1 MTDLALLLPRANAP
15 IAGTLPPTREF
26 YDFLRALV
34 SLAGEQSSDTE
45 SIEQLAARVT
55 ALEKAGGITLGTIIG
70 LGSVLANGNLD
81 GLVQIELQGDVIEEL
96 PAWHYYG
103 TDSVGDERTF
113 HEFPPNLQSLAGLDS
128 AGFATREF
136 DGSWAMYTIA
146 GGTGGITVN
155 VDGSV
160 FTINGN
166 PYYAA
171 VDDPTGDFHLGPAV
185 ATHEQSVALGAGTNT
200 DGTHQVTIGPRDLK
214 IQGNGKGVIMRSSTG
229 AYHAVTVND
238 STILFDGAPISG
250 GGGSGN
256 SYMPGGW

>member
-1 MTDLALLLPRANAP
+1 VSRATLPRPQAP
-15 IAGTLPPTREF
+15 IAGNLMPTNEWYQYLSDIAITAEGVPQLQNQINGLDNRV
-26 YDFLRALV
+26 R
-34 SLAGEQSSDTE
+34 SLE
-45 SIEQLAARVT
+45 SE
-55 ALEKAGGITLGTIIG
+55 ESG
-70 LGSVLANGNLD
+70 LGSILGNGSVEVTGQLG
-81 GLVQIELQGDVIEEL
+81 GLVQIELEGDIADL

-103 TDSVGDERTF
+103 TDSVGDARKF
-113 HEFPPNLQSLAGLDS
+113 HEFPPNLQALAGLDS
-128 AGFATREF
+128 AGFTSREF
-136 DGSWAMYTIA
+136 DGSWALYTIA
-146 GGTGGITVN
+146 GGTGGITVT

-160 FTINGN
+160 FRINGN

-171 VDDPTGDFHLGPAV
+171 VDDPTGDFNLGPAV
-185 ATHEQSVALGAGTNT
+185 ATHEQSVALGAGANT
-200 DGTHQVTIGPRDLK
+200 DWTHQVAIGPRDLK